1 MQTNLAKLK
10 ALSEDDKTENALLR
24 GRIDEQSQLIM
35 ILKQR
40 ADEAVFKVRALERI
54 NQELEEF
61 RDNAEEEFRLQNKK
75 YNMLDA
81 RFSDLA
87 HNHEEMIKIK
97 DEYKHRNKELMKEN
111 ARLLDDNNRL
121 FSKAIEERDLTIH
134 ELEKKVGR
142 LRDQCLKSD
151 QQNK

>member
-1 MQTNLAKLK
+1 MQANLAKLK

-40 ADEAVFKVRALERI
+40 ADEAVFKVRALERL
-54 NQELEEF
+54 NEELEEF
-61 RDNAEEEFRLQNKK
+61 RDNAEEEFRIQNKK
-75 YNMLDA
+75 CNMLDA

-97 DEYKHRNKELMKEN
+97 DEYKNRNKDLMREN
-111 ARLLDDNNRL
+111 ARLLQDNTRL
-121 FSKAIEERDLTIH
+121 FSKAIEERDSVIH
-134 ELEKKVGR
+134 ELEKKVGS
-142 LRDQCLKSD
+142 LREQSLRYDQH
-151 QQNK
+151 NR